1 MARRNEHYVERVNSL
16 ITEKI
21 LLLMAVLSI
30 VVGAVLGFMG
40 SWHITLM
47 ALGIAIICVVVIVG
61 RISRPSHLK
70 KWVIFFLSIISIAL
84 IVSGIGLYILPI
96 EKFLTLILPAVLL
109 FIFLLVGIFFIIS
122 GAKHK
127 DTLSVVMGV
136 LFVIIAILIVAIF
149 FFVLGGI

>member
-47 ALGIAIICVVVIVG
+47 AMGIAIICVVVIVG

-127 DTLSVVMGV
+127 DTLSVVMG